1 MILFYIYN
9 MSVYSGFPTRKDET
23 NYNKLLI
30 KLIQTLQNH
39 LLKFI
44 TPDDISQHECD
55 QYNRILLK
63 MQAYEQH
70 KYLPP
75 KITHFLKP
83 LM

>member
-44 TPDDISQHECD
+44 TPDDIS
-55 QYNRILLK
+55 
-63 MQAYEQH
+63 
-70 KYLPP
+70 
-75 KITHFLKP
+75 
-83 LM
+83 